1 MIAVNPNSIC
11 EQARAYYYDYLRG
24 EAREHIPLEML
35 AHLDKCRFCRAEVG
49 RLKSMLAEAE
59 ARATEGTRQT
69 TSTVVANLRLHFAY
83 TGARVACNTVKPF
96 LPSLAIPALDVGVP
110 TPITVHLDKC
120 QQCANDL
127 EVIRHN

>member
-1 MIAVNPNSIC
+1 MIAVNPNSMC
-11 EQARAYYYDYLRG
+11 EQARAYYYDYLCG
-24 EAREHIPLEML
+24 EAREHIPAEML
-35 AHLDKCRFCRAEVG
+35 AHIDKCRFCQAEVG

-59 ARATEGTRQT
+59 ACATEGTRQT

-120 QQCANDL
+120 RQSSFS
-127 EVIRHN
+127 